1 MERSNYQYL
10 TIIFIVFM
18 VYFSVRN
25 DAKASDSTQV
35 SLQDQIYRAY
45 VYGQMELWENAMA
58 AMKSEYKRNPSDL
71 LLYDIML
78 AKYGL
83 IGYYLGIDEN
93 ANGRRMMEEAAPFL
107 ETLENR
113 LGYSAQ
119 AKLFKA
125 AFNAFRIGMRPWLGV
140 RLGPQSERL
149 IDEAIEINP
158 LYPRGRVEKGNM
170 MYYAPAMFGG
180 SKTKAIE
187 YYKHAIELMEADM
200 QNNHRWLYL
209 STLVSLAQAYEHT
222 GNRRLAIATLEKS
235 LRFEPDFKWVKDEL
249 LPELKSKK

>member
-1 MERSNYQYL
+1 MERPNYQYL
-10 TIIFIVFM
+10 TIIFTAFITFL
-18 VYFSVRN
+18 SVTN
-25 DAKASDSTQV
+25 VAKASDSTQA

-45 VYGQMELWENAMA
+45 VYGQMPLWEDALA
-58 AMKSEYKRNPSDL
+58 SMKSEYNRNPSNL

-93 ANGRRMMEEAAPFL
+93 ANGRRMMDEAAPYL
-107 ETLENR
+107 ETLESR
-113 LGYSAQ
+113 LGYAAQ

-158 LYPRGRVEKGNM
+158 LYPRGWIEKGNM

-187 YYKHAIELMEADM
+187 HYKHAIELMEADM

-222 GNRRLAIATLEKS
+222 GNPGLAIATLEKS

-249 LPELKSKK
+249 LPELKSKQ